1 MRVTLRSNQQGEAV
15 LILRFLK
22 AIWRFLSG
30 VSRVISVLVPLVF
43 VGVFITAF
51 SLSLGDA
58 GPKPLP
64 DKAALLIAPSGA
76 LVEDAPAPT
85 PLAALFNQEYQQPTV
100 LQDIISAIRWAAEDD
115 RISAVVL
122 DLENVSGPTT
132 SQTVEISAAIAEFKD
147 AGKPV
152 IARADFYSQANY
164 LLAAQADQ
172 VLLHPEGGLFLE
184 GFSVYRAYL
193 RTFLE
198 RVRVT
203 MHVFRAGDNKSAVEP
218 YLRDDMSDGEREV
231 ITRWLTGLWSAF
243 TGLAESGRGMPLGS
257 MDAFIAAFPE
267 KLNAS
272 ENDLAETLLAAGWID
287 VLADHAE
294 MDAALIKWVGAE
306 DEAGL
311 APMVSLEQ
319 YQEALATRRSETEQ
333 GLPLIAIVPV
343 EGTLV
348 PGESEEGMAGSDTIM
363 HYIETALEADALAAM
378 VLRVNSPGGSVFA
391 SEQIRRK
398 LFEVRE
404 RGIPLVVSMGSVAA
418 SGGYW
423 IAAEADEI
431 WALPTTITGS
441 IGAFSAFPTIEGVFD
456 YIGVTVDGLGT
467 TSLAGAASFERGLS
481 PEMASIVQAL
491 SVGAYQD
498 FVQLVANGRGMTREA
513 VEQVADGLVWTGQEA
528 AMNGLV
534 DGLGGLDEAVAA
546 AASLAGVEQWR
557 TRRTSVPPS
566 FESLFIEE
574 LSRSLTQ
581 SVLPKGAW
589 FQALANSF
597 TPVVKSVS
605 SLRDPAHLY
614 VQCLLC
620 APLP

>member
-1 MRVTLRSNQQGEAV
+1 
-15 LILRFLK
+15 LILRFFK
-22 AIWRFLSG
+22 AIWRLLSG
-30 VSRVISVLVPLVF
+30 VSRVISVLVPLIF
-43 VGVFITAF
+43 FGVFIAAF
-51 SLSLGDA
+51 SLSRGDA
-58 GPKPLP
+58 GPESLP

-76 LVEDAPAPT
+76 LVEDAPASD
-85 PLAALFNQEYQQPTV
+85 PLAALLSQDYQQPTV
-100 LQDIISAIRWAAEDD
+100 LQDVISAIRRAAEDD

-132 SQTVEISAAIAEFKD
+132 SQTLELSAAIAQFKS

-152 IARADFYSQANY
+152 IAKADFYSQANY

-172 VLLHPEGGLFLE
+172 VFLHPEGGLFLE

-231 ITRWLTGLWSAF
+231 ISRWLTGLWSGYTA
-243 TGLAESGRGMPLGS
+243 LAESGRGMAPGS
-257 MDAFIAAFPE
+257 MDAFIATFPE
-267 KLNAS
+267 QLGAAG
-272 ENDLAETLLAAGWID
+272 NDLAETLLAAGWID
-287 VLADHAE
+287 VLADHDE
-294 MDAALIKWVGAE
+294 MDAALVKWVGAE
-306 DEAGL
+306 DEDGF

-319 YQEALATRRSETEQ
+319 YQDDLAMRRSESEQ

-348 PGESEEGMAGSDTIM
+348 PGESEEGMAGSDTIAD
-363 HYIETALEADALAAM
+363 YIESALEAEDLAAI

-391 SEQIRRK
+391 SDQIRRK

-441 IGAFSAFPTIEGVFD
+441 IGAFSAFPTIEGVLD
-456 YIGVTVDGLGT
+456 YLGVTVDGLGT
-467 TSLAGAASFERGLS
+467 TALAGAASFERGLS

-491 SVGAYQD
+491 SIGAYDD
-498 FVQLVANGRGMTREA
+498 FVQLVATGRGMSRDA

-528 AMNGLV
+528 AQNGLV
-534 DGLGGLDEAVAA
+534 DDLGGLEQAVAA

-614 VQCLLC
+614 VQCLSC
-620 APLP
+620 APIP

>member
-58 GPKPLP
+58 GPTPLP

-287 VLADHAE
+287 VLANHAE

-348 PGESEEGMAGSDTIM
+348 PGESEEGMAGSDTIT

>member
-58 GPKPLP
+58 GPTPLP

-100 LQDIISAIRWAAEDD
+100 LQDVISAIRWAAEDD

-348 PGESEEGMAGSDTIM
+348 PGESEEGMAGSDTIT

-498 FVQLVANGRGMTREA
+498 FVQLVADGRGMTREA

>member
-1 MRVTLRSNQQGEAV
+1 VRVTLRSNQQGEAV

-348 PGESEEGMAGSDTIM
+348 PGESEEGMAGSDTIT

-498 FVQLVANGRGMTREA
+498 FVQLVADGRGMTREA

>member
-1 MRVTLRSNQQGEAV
+1 M
-15 LILRFLK
+15 ILRFFK
-22 AIWRFLSG
+22 AIWRLLSG

-43 VGVFITAF
+43 VGVFIAAF
-51 SLSLGDA
+51 SLSRGDA
-58 GPKPLP
+58 GPESLP

-76 LVEDAPAPT
+76 LVEDAPALE
-85 PLAALFNQEYQQPTV
+85 PLAALLSQEYQQPTV
-100 LQDIISAIRWAAEDD
+100 LQDVISAIQWAAQDD

-132 SQTVEISAAIAEFKD
+132 SQTVEISAAIAAFKN

-152 IARADFYSQANY
+152 IAKADFYSQANY

-218 YLRDDMSDGEREV
+218 YLRDDMSETEREV

-243 TGLAESGRGMPLGS
+243 TQLAEAGRGMAPGS
-257 MDAFIAAFPE
+257 MDAFIATFPE
-267 KLNAS
+267 QLGAAG
-272 ENDLAETLLAAGWID
+272 NDLAETLLAAGWID

-306 DEAGL
+306 DEEGL
-311 APMVSLEQ
+311 APMVSLGQ
-319 YQEALATRRSETEQ
+319 YQEDMAMRRSVSEQ

-348 PGESEEGMAGSDTIM
+348 PGESEEGMAGSDTIT
-363 HYIETALEADALAAM
+363 HYIETALQAEALAAI

-391 SEQIRRK
+391 SDQIRRK
-398 LFEVRE
+398 LLEVRE

-441 IGAFSAFPTIEGVFD
+441 IGAFSAFPTIEGVLD

-498 FVQLVANGRGMTREA
+498 FVQLVAKGRGMSREA

-528 AMNGLV
+528 ATNGLV
-534 DGLGGLDEAVAA
+534 DDLGGLDQAVAA

-589 FQALANSF
+589 FKALANSF
-597 TPVVKSVS
+597 TPVVKSIS

>member
-1 MRVTLRSNQQGEAV
+1 
-15 LILRFLK
+15 LILRFFK
-22 AIWRFLSG
+22 AIWRVLSG
-30 VSRVISVLVPLVF
+30 VSRAISVLVPLIF
-43 VGVFITAF
+43 VGVFIAAF
-51 SLSLGDA
+51 SLSRGDA
-58 GPKPLP
+58 GPESLP
-64 DKAALLIAPSGA
+64 DKAALLIAPVGA
-76 LVEDAPAPT
+76 LVEDAPALN
-85 PLAALFNQEYQQPTV
+85 PLAAFLSQDYQQSTV
-100 LQDIISAIRWAAEDD
+100 LQDVITAIRRAAEDD

-122 DLENVSGPTT
+122 DLENVAGPTT
-132 SQTVEISAAIAEFKD
+132 SQTVEVSAAIAEFKS

-152 IARADFYSQANY
+152 IAKADFYSQANY

-172 VLLHPEGGLFLE
+172 VFLHPEGGLFLE

-231 ITRWLTGLWSAF
+231 ITRWLTGLWSAYAA
-243 TGLAESGRGMPLGS
+243 LAESGRAMAPGS
-257 MDAFIAAFPE
+257 MDAFIATFPE
-267 KLNAS
+267 QLGAAG
-272 ENDLAETLLAAGWID
+272 NDLAETLLAAGWVD
-287 VLADHAE
+287 VLADDAE

-306 DEAGL
+306 DEDGL

-319 YQEALATRRSETEQ
+319 YQEDLAMRRSESEQ

-348 PGESEEGMAGSDTIM
+348 PGDSEDGMAGSDTITE
-363 HYIETALEADALAAM
+363 YIESALEAEALAAI

-391 SEQIRRK
+391 SDQIRRK

-441 IGAFSAFPTIEGVFD
+441 IGAFSAFPTIEGVLD
-456 YIGVTVDGLGT
+456 YIGVTVDGFGT
-467 TSLAGAASFERGLS
+467 TALAGAASFERGLS

-491 SVGAYQD
+491 SIGAYED
-498 FVQLVANGRGMTREA
+498 FVQLVANGRGMSREA

-528 AMNGLV
+528 ATNGLV
-534 DGLGGLDEAVAA
+534 DGLGGLEQAVAA

-620 APLP
+620 APIP